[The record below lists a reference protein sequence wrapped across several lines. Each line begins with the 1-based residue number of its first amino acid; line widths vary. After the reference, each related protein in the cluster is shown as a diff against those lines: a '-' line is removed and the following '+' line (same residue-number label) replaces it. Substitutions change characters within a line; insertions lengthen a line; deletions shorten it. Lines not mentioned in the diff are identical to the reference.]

1 VNARERL
8 LLTGQLYATRSQCV
22 EAVHELL
29 TTIFEESSPVRT
41 VSGATWCF
49 AYYNEHHEKT
59 GTSEVFQSRAAME
72 HAIHA
77 VKKNV
82 PSAVIEDQASH
93 VTFLHDRE

>member
-8 LLTGQLYATRSQCV
+8 LLTGQLYATRNQCV
-22 EAVHELL
+22 EAVHDLL
-29 TTIFEESSPVRT
+29 TSIFMASSPVTT
-41 VSGATWCF
+41 VAVGTWCF
-49 AYYNEHHEKT
+49 TYYNEHHEKT
-59 GTSEVFQSRAAME
+59 GTSEVFHSRAAME

-93 VTFLHDRE
+93 VTFFTR